1 MTAAKPSPELATTGS
16 PGLATT
22 GSPGL
27 ATTGSPGLAA
37 RPSLELLRELSDE
50 HVLWALMDEAR
61 LTRAELAART
71 GISKPTVGESVR
83 RLEAAGVVADT
94 GTRSTGRGRAGS
106 YYALAGG
113 IGCALA
119 VSIAP
124 EAIAA
129 EIVDAHGAVVARATE
144 QVRRPVRPEQVT
156 ASVRE
161 AGRRVHAEVR
171 APVRLAVVTAA
182 DPVDRVT
189 GRLLP
194 LPDAPFLL
202 GELSP
207 AQALADLVAGPVLV
221 DNDVNWAARAERA
234 AAGAGPM
241 NDFTY
246 LFLGEGLG
254 CAVVSD
260 GEVRRGHGGLA
271 GEIAHVVT
279 TGQRG
284 RAMAFIDV
292 FADLGVRQPGSTA
305 IDVARLTTAVT
316 GSGRA
321 ARDVLG
327 VAVAGVVSAAVA
339 LTDPQVVV
347 IGGSWGSH
355 PAVLEA
361 VQAACERLARPVAL
375 RPALVTEDAPLAGAR
390 AQAVRDLR
398 WIITHYRQTLRHND
412 PERAAPGA

>member
-1 MTAAKPSPELATTGS
+1 VTETGAPRTAAAGAVTAAK
-16 PGLATT
+16 
-22 GSPGL
+22 
-27 ATTGSPGLAA
+27 
-37 RPSLELLRELSDE
+37 PSLELLRELSDE
-50 HVLWALMDEAR
+50 HVLRALMTQDR
-61 LTRAELAART
+61 MTRAELAACT

-106 YYALAGG
+106 YYALAGDV
-113 IGCALA
+113 GCALA

-129 EIVDAHGAVVARATE
+129 EIVDAHGAVAARATE
-144 QVRRPVRPEQVT
+144 HVRRPVRPEQVT

-182 DPVDRVT
+182 GPVDRLT

-234 AAGAGPM
+234 AAGGGPM
-241 NDFTY
+241 NDFAY
-246 LFLGEGLG
+246 LYLGEGLG

-305 IDVARLTTAVT
+305 IDVAGLITAVT
-316 GSGRA
+316 GSGRAERA

-339 LTDPQVVV
+339 LTDPRVVV
-347 IGGSWGSH
+347 IGGTWGSH

-375 RPALVTEDAPLAGAR
+375 RPALVTQEAPLAGAR
-390 AQAVRDLR
+390 AKAVRDLR
-398 WIITHYRQTLRHND
+398 WVITHYRQTLRHND